1 MKRLEVIVQPQQ
13 RVFKNLLSAS
23 SQEIVLPANSG
34 GAAAGRKPRVLILP
48 NVASWIVGQMAM
60 QIIRCFG
67 ERYEFWFLTDKM
79 ITLRPDLVRALLP
92 AMDFVFPL
100 TDKSFKLLRQAAGSL
115 PLPSSI
121 FWVHHVTSWN
131 PSMRDAVKS
140 ATELIAC
147 TPEWKLLIEAQGF
160 RQPVTVVRHGVDAN
174 FFRRVT
180 PERARFGMPKNA
192 FVVGLVGNKT
202 SNDDAGRK
210 GLDTLEVV
218 AREAKCHI
226 PNLHLCFLGLG
237 WDKEVRQFQRLAISA
252 NYTGFIPQSCLPA
265 FYSSVDVHLVTSRVE
280 GGPVTVLEAM
290 ACETPVVS
298 TRVGLV
304 DLTIVNGK
312 NGFSADTDDIES
324 LVQHLC
330 ALSRSSEVRRD
341 IGQAARASVEQRLSW
356 DETLQQLEEP
366 LARME
371 ARANRSR
378 AATSRASLNAASQ
391 LLGAVHTMDGLLWAL
406 MSWWRGLISSRVA
419 CRMALACWEGYGAGD
434 VWRGMQLI
442 TRSSFRATSIRNTL
456 LVRKA
461 EETAEDRA

>member
-1 MKRLEVIVQPQQ
+1 MKRLEAIVQPQQ

-23 SQEIVLPANSG
+23 PRKIVLQASSG
-34 GAAAGRKPRVLILP
+34 GAAGRKLRVLILP

-67 ERYEFWFLTDKM
+67 DRYEFWFLTDKM

-92 AMDFVFPL
+92 AIDFVFPL

-131 PSMRDAVKS
+131 PSMRDAVGS

-147 TPEWKLLIEAQGF
+147 TPEWKLQIEAQGF
-160 RQPVTVVRHGVDAN
+160 GQPVTVVRHGVDAN

-180 PERARFGMPKNA
+180 PERTKFGMPEDA

-202 SNDDAGRK
+202 SNYDAGRK
-210 GLDTLEVV
+210 GLDTLEMV
-218 AREAKCHI
+218 AREAQCRI

-237 WDKEVRQFQRLAISA
+237 WDKEVHQFQRLGISA

-265 FYSSVDVHLVTSRVE
+265 FYSSIDVHLVTSRIE

-312 NGFSADTDDIES
+312 NGFSAATDDVES

-330 ALSRSSEVRRD
+330 ELSRSSDIRRG
-341 IGQAARASVEQRLSW
+341 IGAEARASVEQRLSW

-371 ARANRSR
+371 ARAGRSR

-391 LLGAVHTMDGLLWAL
+391 LLGAVHTMDGLLWSM

-419 CRMALACWEGYGAGD
+419 CRMALACWEGYGVGD
-434 VWRGMQLI
+434 VWRGMQLV
-442 TRSSFRATSIRNTL
+442 TRSSFRATS
-456 LVRKA
+456 VRKTLSGGKA
-461 EETAEDRA
+461 REQGRG